1 MKSKLHNVLRNFQM
15 KVDIARQ
22 TLNHNVACALED
34 IAGADGTAE
43 FKQLFHKWFT
53 IINSKRPITDLKDE
67 NLLWLKDHFI
77 PYLMEW
83 RSEVTNMHPG
93 EEKRI
98 LAKQTFEGLLFST
111 NNILPLT
118 KQLLHYIDGVPLGN
132 LTQDCLEAMF
142 GNLRQYMHRNT
153 NPDISQ
159 VGYGINALSKRRII
173 SKIKGGNTTGS
184 HGAIN
189 AWTKVCNDPLGK
201 RKKKT

>member
-1 MKSKLHNVLRNFQM
+1 
-15 KVDIARQ
+15 
-22 TLNHNVACALED
+22 
-34 IAGADGTAE
+34 
-43 FKQLFHKWFT
+43 
-53 IINSKRPITDLKDE
+53 
-67 NLLWLKDHFI
+67 
-77 PYLMEW
+77 
-83 RSEVTNMHPG
+83 MHPG

-132 LTQDCLEAMF
+132 LTQDCLEPMF